1 MADARQLTFIDFFSG
16 IGGFRRGL
24 ELAGMKCVG
33 FCEKD
38 KFAVRSYRAM
48 YDTEG
53 EWYGGDITKLRA
65 DDIPQADIWTAG
77 SPCQNLSVAGG
88 RSGLHGDRSGLFF
101 DFIDLLKGKLESIF
115 AELKT
120 VNETLLLESNQ
131 SARELIEAQKQLK
144 LLQDELTKLK
154 EQLAMLKAESNQAQ
168 SGLEKINSELQL
180 ASESYKK
187 SVSEANWKIKSLELQ
202 RGILAVV
209 AGFLAV
215 RR

>member
-1 MADARQLTFIDFFSG
+1 MRKAVSFLLLFVLWLSPSVSSASAYSITEVELT
-16 IGGFRRGL
+16 
-24 ELAGMKCVG
+24 
-33 FCEKD
+33 
-38 KFAVRSYRAM
+38 
-48 YDTEG
+48 
-53 EWYGGDITKLRA
+53 
-65 DDIPQADIWTAG
+65 Q
-77 SPCQNLSVAGG
+77 
-88 RSGLHGDRSGLFF
+88 
-101 DFIDLLKGKLESIF
+101 LESIF

-131 SARELIEAQKQLK
+131 SARELIEARKQLK
-144 LLQDELTKLK
+144 LLLEELTKLK

-168 SGLEKINSELQL
+168 SDLEKINSELRL

-187 SVSEANWKIKSLELQ
+187 SVSEARGKIKSLEWQ

>member
-1 MADARQLTFIDFFSG
+1 MRKAVSFLLLFVLLLSPSVSSASTYTITEAQLTQ
-16 IGGFRRGL
+16 L
-24 ELAGMKCVG
+24 E
-33 FCEKD
+33 
-38 KFAVRSYRAM
+38 R
-48 YDTEG
+48 
-53 EWYGGDITKLRA
+53 
-65 DDIPQADIWTAG
+65 
-77 SPCQNLSVAGG
+77 
-88 RSGLHGDRSGLFF
+88 
-101 DFIDLLKGKLESIF
+101 IF

-131 SARELIEAQKQLK
+131 SARELIEARKQLK
-144 LLQDELTKLK
+144 RLQDELTKLK

-168 SGLEKINSELQL
+168 SGLVKINSELQL

-187 SVSEANWKIKSLELQ
+187 SVSAANQKIKSLEWQ

>member
-1 MADARQLTFIDFFSG
+1 MRKAVSFLLLFVLWLSPSVSLASAYSITEVELT
-16 IGGFRRGL
+16 
-24 ELAGMKCVG
+24 
-33 FCEKD
+33 
-38 KFAVRSYRAM
+38 
-48 YDTEG
+48 
-53 EWYGGDITKLRA
+53 
-65 DDIPQADIWTAG
+65 Q
-77 SPCQNLSVAGG
+77 
-88 RSGLHGDRSGLFF
+88 
-101 DFIDLLKGKLESIF
+101 LESIF

-131 SARELIEAQKQLK
+131 SARELIEARKQLK

-168 SGLEKINSELQL
+168 SDLVKINSELRL

-187 SVSEANWKIKSLELQ
+187 SVSEARGKIRSLEWQ